1 MLMGDL
7 LAYIDIFSMIFLL
20 GILSRAT
27 TILFVIKQGAASALR
42 LARSVLARVHR
53 LDTLDLAISSSE
65 IRTRLAAGDAELDV
79 PTAVLD
85 YIRERNLYS
94 PQM

>member
-1 MLMGDL
+1 MKPS
-7 LAYIDIFSMIFLL
+7 APIC
-20 GILSRAT
+20 RA
-27 TILFVIKQGAASALR
+27 FVILHGQDDLVDDVARALEFIVVSR
-42 LARSVLARVHR
+42 PGHPYEIPAGARVQR